1 VAEVIRDTMDFAAY
15 MAQTEPEQKVRPA
28 RAWVDEI
35 IDDLGKP
42 SAIRRAVLP
51 WQKAH
56 DLFQFRPG
64 EVTLWA
70 GVNGHGKSLM
80 TGQAIMSLMTQ
91 GERCCI
97 ASFEMKPRKTLER
110 MSRQFSGQSPHGEW
124 MRDPDVL
131 ATYREVYDQFG
142 IFTDKRLWLYDQ
154 QGSVKRDTLLGVIR
168 YCANELRIGHFV
180 IDSLMKCVSGE
191 DDYNAQKNFVDD
203 LCSAARDMNIHIHLV
218 HHIRKL
224 SSEAQMPDK
233 TDVKGS
239 GSITDQVDN
248 VLMVW
253 RNKAKEDNRGAG
265 KLVSETEP
273 DAALICSKQRN
284 GEWEG
289 RLTLWYESQSQQF
302 VGSNGAPALD
312 FGSFPHHG

>member
-1 VAEVIRDTMDFAAY
+1 MANLIPDDIDFAAY
-15 MAQTEPEQKVRPA
+15 MAETEPKRKVRPA
-28 RAWVDEI
+28 RTWVNELI
-35 IDDLGKP
+35 EDLGK
-42 SAIRRAVLP
+42 SNTAKRAVLP

-56 DLFQFRPG
+56 DLFAFRRG

-80 TGQAIMSLMTQ
+80 TGQCIMSLMTQ

-124 MRDPDVL
+124 MKDPAVL

-142 IFTDKRLWLYDQ
+142 IFTDKLLWLYDQ
-154 QGSVKRDTLLGVIR
+154 QGSVKTETLLGVIR
-168 YCANELRIGHFV
+168 YCANELRVQHFV

-191 DDYNAQKNFVDD
+191 DDYNAQKNFVDE
-203 LCSAARDMNIHIHLV
+203 LCSAARDLNIHIHLV

-224 SSEAQMPDK
+224 SSEAHLPDK

-248 VLMVW
+248 LLMVW
-253 RNKAKEDNRGAG
+253 RNKAKEDARATG
-265 KLVSETEP
+265 KNVDEKEA
-273 DAALICSKQRN
+273 DAALICGKQRN

-289 RLTLWYESQSQQF
+289 RIKLWYESQSQQF
-302 VGSNGAPALD
+302 VGTQGAPALD
-312 FGSFPHHG
+312 FASFPHHG